1 MPPLLILGPTA
12 AYPVHGLP
20 CRLQQRKAGLIAE
33 SEEIK
38 RFRRAMLQTA
48 DVNTQDGTTVRVKNR
63 AGTERVIFLAARDLL
78 AEQGFQ
84 GFGINAV
91 ARRAGCDKQLIYR
104 YYGGL
109 DGLIEAIGAD
119 LGTWVKDRIP
129 EDTGG
134 AFLLTYGD
142 LMERLAILFM
152 EALRDDPL
160 VCKIVAWEVSKDT
173 PQVRRLTEAR
183 TKALSKWLDR
193 MRGTLAPPKGVDATT
208 TNALLF
214 AAIQHLVLSA
224 AVSGQ
229 FAGVALR
236 SEKDWDKVASSVR
249 RLVRAIYG

>member
-1 MPPLLILGPTA
+1 
-12 AYPVHGLP
+12 
-20 CRLQQRKAGLIAE
+20 
-33 SEEIK
+33 
-38 RFRRAMLQTA
+38 MLQIDDLTA
-48 DVNTQDGTTVRVKNR
+48 RESLAPKVRNR
-63 AGTERVIFLAARDLL
+63 ASTERSIFVAARELL

-104 YYGGL
+104 YFGGL
-109 DGLIEAIGAD
+109 DGLIDAIGAD

-129 EDTGG
+129 EDLGG

-160 VCKIVAWEVSKDT
+160 VCKIIAWEVSKDT
-173 PQVRRLTEAR
+173 PQVRRLSEAR
-183 TKALSKWLDR
+183 AKALAKWLDK
-193 MRGTLAPPKGVDATT
+193 MRGSLAPPKGVDATT

-214 AAIQHLVLSA
+214 AAIQHMVISA
-224 AVSGQ
+224 AVGGQ
-229 FAGVALR
+229 FAGVALK
-236 SEKDWDKVASSVR
+236 SAKDWDKVATAVR

>member
-1 MPPLLILGPTA
+1 
-12 AYPVHGLP
+12 
-20 CRLQQRKAGLIAE
+20 
-33 SEEIK
+33 
-38 RFRRAMLQTA
+38 MLQIPEVTA
-48 DVNTQDGTTVRVKNR
+48 QEGSVAKVRNR
-63 AGTERVIFLAARDLL
+63 AGTERAIFVAARDLL

-134 AFLLTYGD
+134 MFLLTYGD
-142 LMERLAILFM
+142 LMEKLAIYFM

-160 VCKIVAWEVSKDT
+160 VCKIVAWEVSQDT
-173 PQVRRLTEAR
+173 PQVRRLSEAR
-183 TKALSKWLDR
+183 TKALGKWLER
-193 MRGTLAPPKGVDATT
+193 MRGSLTPPKGVDAAT

-214 AAIQHLVLSA
+214 AAIQHLVISA

-229 FAGVALR
+229 FAGVAL
-236 SEKDWDKVASSVR
+236 STEKDWEKVAGAIR

>member
-1 MPPLLILGPTA
+1 MLLIPEVTA
-12 AYPVHGLP
+12 NEGSAV
-20 CRLQQRKAGLIAE
+20 K
-33 SEEIK
+33 
-38 RFRRAMLQTA
+38 
-48 DVNTQDGTTVRVKNR
+48 VRNR
-63 AGTERVIFLAARDLL
+63 AGTERSIFVAARDLL

-104 YYGGL
+104 YFGGL

-129 EDTGG
+129 QDTGG
-134 AFLLTYGD
+134 MFLLTYGD
-142 LMERLAILFM
+142 LMEKLSLYFM

-160 VCKIVAWEVSKDT
+160 VCKIVAWEVSQDT
-173 PQVRRLTEAR
+173 PQVRRLSEAR
-183 TKALSKWLDR
+183 TKALGKWLDK
-193 MRGTLAPPKGVDATT
+193 MRGSLAPPKGVDAPT

-214 AAIQHLVLSA
+214 AAIQHLVISA

-229 FAGVALR
+229 FAGVPLK
-236 SEKDWDKVASSVR
+236 SLKDWDKVENALR

>member
-1 MPPLLILGPTA
+1 
-12 AYPVHGLP
+12 
-20 CRLQQRKAGLIAE
+20 
-33 SEEIK
+33 
-38 RFRRAMLQTA
+38 MLQIV
-48 DVNTQDGTTVRVKNR
+48 DVPAKDTVALKPRNR
-63 AGTERVIFLAARDLL
+63 AATERAIFLAARDLL
-78 AEQGFQ
+78 AEEGFQ

-104 YYGGL
+104 YFGGL
-109 DGLIEAIGAD
+109 DGLIDAIGAD
-119 LGTWVKDRIP
+119 LGNWVKDRIP

-160 VCKIVAWEVSKDT
+160 VCKIIAWEVSKDT
-173 PQVRRLTEAR
+173 PQVRRLSEAR
-183 TKALSKWLDR
+183 TKAMAKWLDK
-193 MRGTLAPPKGVDATT
+193 MRGSLAPPKGVDAPT

-214 AAIQHLVLSA
+214 AAIQHLVISA

-229 FAGVALR
+229 FAGVGLKTA
-236 SEKDWDKVASSVR
+236 KDWDKVASAVR

>member
-1 MPPLLILGPTA
+1 MLQIPEVTAQEGAVPQLGPK
-12 AYPVHGLP
+12 L
-20 CRLQQRKAGLIAE
+20 R
-33 SEEIK
+33 
-38 RFRRAMLQTA
+38 
-48 DVNTQDGTTVRVKNR
+48 NR
-63 AGTERVIFLAARDLL
+63 AGTERAIFLAARGLL

-119 LGTWVKDRIP
+119 LGTWVNDRIP
-129 EDTGG
+129 QDTGG

-142 LMERLAILFM
+142 LMEKLAIYFM

-160 VCKIVAWEVSKDT
+160 VCKIVAWEVSQDT
-173 PQVRRLTEAR
+173 PQVRRLSEAR
-183 TKALSKWLDR
+183 TKALGKWLEK
-193 MRGTLAPPKGVDATT
+193 MRGSLTPPKGVDAAT
-208 TNALLF
+208 TNAVLF
-214 AAIQHLVLSA
+214 AAVQHLVISA

-229 FAGVALR
+229 FAGLPLKTA
-236 SEKDWDKVASSVR
+236 KDWGKVESAIS